1 MTITMYDFETADL
14 PKIKSSSKMET
25 IVKVES
31 YKNATEYKVT
41 EKHFGDIYTT
51 YTTLSNFE
59 KSHDIAG
66 YKGNFIRWPDGGR
79 AETDDYSL
87 TNPDLFFVDGSDEG
101 KGLSDML
108 AYANSLGQPFSMILP
123 TRRYADDLKACEA
136 DLKKFLIKL
145 FAGEF
150 GELPAD
156 MTLEIGNETF
166 AMGWEGKTYSSK
178 GSYGQVAN
186 TMLETIDEI
195 ASSSRYNPDG
205 IEISVAIQ
213 SGTNS
218 PRTIIGE
225 IAPQNLDRIDQ
236 IVSHHLESNVDAF
249 GFSEIENAHE
259 IWSAVLGRDVEQNLS
274 AWNVGKPV
282 HTFDPKDPFNVSKID
297 TAELQ
302 ANSIGAR
309 QAGETIEAF
318 TTFIALG
325 ADALSLWG
333 TVKHENSYFWHG
345 EHGALEVTSHG
356 GEALSLLSDSLV
368 GKKLLGGSFKDG
380 SWSENHDAKDYQSY
394 TYADKTEQVVFLT
407 AGDIKKSGQTV
418 TVSLQ
423 EETAADYVWADVI
436 RTEIPEKFLEF
447 KGTVYER
454 LFEVPVVSRIE
465 LAVSDGEISYTF
477 EQDFE
482 VARII
487 IPTDG
492 KGTSE
497 PAPTE
502 PDEKAGGGT
511 VAPAAK
517 ATRSNCDDAGFFGNP
532 AIAAAAGA
540 LPDTFTFVEPAKA
553 EPVITEE
560 PVSRVLPGDD
570 PFASAFGSFGAA
582 SGASISEEPAIVACP
597 PADEFAFC

>member
-1 MTITMYDFETADL
+1 MTINMYDFETADL
-14 PKIKSSSKMET
+14 TTAKSAPESDT

-31 YKNATEYKVT
+31 YKNATDYKVT

-59 KSHDIAG
+59 KSHDNAG
-66 YKGNFIRWPDGGR
+66 YQGNFIRWPDGGR

-87 TNPDLFFVDGSDEG
+87 TNPDLFLVDGSDEG
-101 KGLSDML
+101 KGLTDML
-108 AYANSLGQPFSMILP
+108 AYANSLGQSFSMILP
-123 TRRYADDLKACEA
+123 TRRYADDLKSCEA

-145 FAGEF
+145 FAGDF

-166 AMGWEGKTYSSK
+166 AMGWEGKTYSSE
-178 GSYGQVAN
+178 GSYGQIAN
-186 TMLETIDEI
+186 TMLETINKI

-218 PRTIIGE
+218 PRTIIRE
-225 IAPQNLDRIDQ
+225 IETQNLDRIDQ
-236 IVSHHLESNVDAF
+236 IVSHHLESNVDKF
-249 GFSEIENAHE
+249 GFTDIENAYE
-259 IWSAVLGRDVEQNLS
+259 IWSAVLGRDVDQNLS

-282 HTFDPKDPFNVSKID
+282 HTYDPKDPFDVSGID
-297 TAELQ
+297 TTALK

-318 TTFIALG
+318 TSFIALG

-333 TVKHENSYFWHG
+333 TVKHENSYFWHTD
-345 EHGALEVTSHG
+345 HGALEGTSHG

-368 GKKLLGGSFKDG
+368 GKKLLGGSFEDG
-380 SWSENHDAKDYQSY
+380 SWSENHDAKNYQSY

-423 EETAADYVWADVI
+423 EETSVEYVWADVI
-436 RTEIPEKFLEF
+436 RTEIPEKFLDF

-454 LFEVPVVSRIE
+454 LFEIPVVSRIE
-465 LAVSDGEISYTF
+465 LAVSDGEISYQF
-477 EQDFE
+477 EEDFE

-487 IPTDG
+487 IPTGG
-492 KGTSE
+492 KKASKPEPSE
-497 PAPTE
+497 PESETDAPA
-502 PDEKAGGGT
+502 D
-511 VAPAAK
+511 APAAR
-517 ATRSNCDDAGFFGNP
+517 ATRTSCDDTGFFGSA
-532 AIAAAAGA
+532 AIAASVGA
-540 LPDTFTFVEPAKA
+540 LSDTFTFIDPANAEPAIIEETPTRVEP
-553 EPVITEE
+553 
-560 PVSRVLPGDD
+560 GDN
-570 PFASAFGSFGAA
+570 PFSSAFGSFGAESA
-582 SGASISEEPAIVACP
+582 PNVTEIATIVACP
-597 PADEFAFC
+597 PVDEFAFC